1 MIGCTHRCPT
11 VPGPPPQHR
20 SGGASEVRGAARR
33 GAPMNRT
40 RVLSSGQST
49 AEGVARMNGP
59 AAARRAQHRADVL
72 PVCRADAPQRRDHA
86 LRREAAP
93 LVRDAEERVH
103 EADAVRSRRA
113 LGGSGRPATRAVDAV
128 AAPLAH
134 RRRPRAGGPRH
145 PAHRRRLG
153 GTDPCRASGGRNL
166 PKPVGYS
173 ASGVTSARSR
183 DALCPSPSTR
193 TRCGPPPLP
202 RVGPPPFAPRSI
214 GWRSACARGTCE
226 PSSRDAC

>member
-1 MIGCTHRCPT
+1 MPVGVGSGMVRAGLDSWITETRSMPHSIGPT
-11 VPGPPPQHR
+11 APAPV
-20 SGGASEVRGAARR
+20 GGASEVRGAARR

-40 RVLSSGQST
+40 HVLSSGQSM
-49 AEGVARMNGP
+49 AEGVARMNGQ
-59 AAARRAQHRADVL
+59 AVARRAQHRADAL
-72 PVCRADAPQRRDHA
+72 PVCR
-86 LRREAAP
+86 
-93 LVRDAEERVH
+93 
-103 EADAVRSRRA
+103 ADAVRSRRA